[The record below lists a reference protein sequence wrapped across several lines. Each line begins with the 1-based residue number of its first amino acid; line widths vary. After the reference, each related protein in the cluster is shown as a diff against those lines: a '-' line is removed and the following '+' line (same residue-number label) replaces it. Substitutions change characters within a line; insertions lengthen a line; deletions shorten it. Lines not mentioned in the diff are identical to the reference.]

1 MREAA
6 GAFDASALALR
17 LYSPND
23 VEGVF
28 EASLFALL
36 LYTWRAI
43 EGQCLL
49 SA

>member
-1 MREAA
+1 
-6 GAFDASALALR
+6 
-17 LYSPND
+17 
-23 VEGVF
+23 VF